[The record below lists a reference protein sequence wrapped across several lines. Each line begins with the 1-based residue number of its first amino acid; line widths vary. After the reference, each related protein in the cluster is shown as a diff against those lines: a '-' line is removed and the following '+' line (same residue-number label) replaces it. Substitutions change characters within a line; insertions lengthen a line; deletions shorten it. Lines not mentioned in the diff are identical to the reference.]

1 MRRER
6 QNVTVPGFTLIE
18 LLVVVAIIAL
28 LISILLPSLS
38 RARGV
43 ARMVKCQAILKQLG
57 TAHQMY
63 ANEFEDKF
71 QPVNF
76 GGFGAWYRWMH
87 WRAMLSMTPG
97 DNYPE
102 GLVCPDIPPGMRPV
116 GHPFLNY
123 GMNLETSNTQ
133 PPDGLRHH
141 QELNMRWFGGDRLPT
156 LFNTGTG
163 TLMRIYR
170 SRVKQPSNKL
180 QNIDASNPLV
190 SMIGSNWQTRWDL
203 FPEAHPGLGFP
214 GTGAQS
220 SYRHDQGA
228 NILMLDGHVEYRP
241 KAATFQYNANNSVN
255 TARNQDLW
263 WVYK

>member
-1 MRRER
+1 MSI
-6 QNVTVPGFTLIE
+6 VPRFRHAFTLIE

-38 RARGV
+38 RARGA

-63 ANEFEDKF
+63 ANENEDKF
-71 QPVNF
+71 APVNM
-76 GGFGAWYRWMH
+76 GTFGAWYRWMS
-87 WRAMLSMTPG
+87 WRSMLSMTPG

-102 GLVCPDIPPGMRPV
+102 GLVCPDIPTDMRPP

-123 GMNLETSNTQ
+123 GGNLETSNTQ

-141 QELNMRWFGGDRLPT
+141 QELNMPYHMGDYLPT
-156 LFNTGTG
+156 RFDTGTG

-170 SRVKQPSNKL
+170 NRVRQPSNKL

-190 SMIGSNWQTRWDL
+190 SLVGSNWQTRWDL

-214 GTGAQS
+214 GTTAQS
-220 SYRHDQGA
+220 SFRHDQGA
-228 NILMLDGHVEYRP
+228 NILMLDGHVEYRT
-241 KAATFQYNANNSVN
+241 KQETFSFTATNAADN
-255 TARNQDLW
+255 TKNQNLW
-263 WVYK
+263 YVYK